1 MTVSAFPPGS
11 LCRSSW
17 YLCRLQFILF
27 IIPFTEKLIICRRQI
42 IISSKNFSLRTNGAY
57 RTFHTSIDNWF
68 PLVTAFTASPPDIF
82 PRLCIYFIR
91 LQWQVLLRPLRSN
104 FRVCCLQIVK
114 SFQEYVPTAIRAA
127 CPIYRSALNG
137 SFPLVSFLSSPNHFL
152 MRTNRNFCRFYL
164 ILFRPL
170 LFQ

>member
-1 MTVSAFPPGS
+1 MQWTIFINSH
-11 LCRSSW
+11 
-17 YLCRLQFILF
+17 ILF
-27 IIPFTEKLIICRRQI
+27 IIPFAKKLTVCCRQI
-42 IISSKNFSLRTNGAY
+42 IISGKYFSLCTNGAY
-57 RTFHTSIDNWF
+57 RTFHTGIDNRF

-114 SFQEYVPTAIRAA
+114 PFQEYVPTAIRATCFIY
-127 CPIYRSALNG
+127 CPALNS

-170 LFQ
+170 LYQ